1 MKKKPGKIISK
12 ILIYVALFA
21 WQFSIH
27 CAVCMGVYGE
37 FEKKCRIH
45 WWRCKSV
52 ALPKTFH
59 YQNFITA
66 FQDANMGTFFLNSVI
81 VTAIALLLL
90 LVLALP
96 ASYVLARFNFK
107 GRKFFKRCIY
117 GGTFL

>member
-1 MKKKPGKIISK
+1 
-12 ILIYVALFA
+12 
-21 WQFSIH
+21 
-27 CAVCMGVYGE
+27 MGVYGE
-37 FEKKCRIH
+37 FEKNAEFIGGDVNP
-45 WWRCKSV
+45 W

-96 ASYVLARFNFK
+96 ASYVLVK
-107 GRKFFKRCIY
+107 I
-117 GGTFL
+117 